1 MSRPEV
7 SGAGD
12 AEPVPWLLARVLLPD
27 VVWGEGACGGFGN
40 AMASLTTVLHLRAT
54 GFVGGPEKQIL
65 RHAVHLPRYGFRA
78 VVGSFLQDG
87 EGTALLE
94 EAERLGVEAVA
105 FRSRGP
111 LDLAP
116 AVTIAAVAVSRG
128 MGLICAHDAKSSLL
142 GLMAARR
149 ARLPFVAW
157 SRGWT
162 GETPRVRLYDQV
174 HKMVLRRAEVV
185 VAVSHAQAARC
196 REAGVRPQRIRVIPN
211 AVEVNGAA
219 ATGDLRQEL
228 GLRPDCRLVLSVG
241 RLSPEKGLS
250 DLIAAAP
257 AVLEKHPGVVFV
269 LVGEGAERPRL
280 EAQVRELGLVGRVLI
295 CGFRRGAALLMRQA
309 DLLALPSL
317 TEGLPNVILEAFAA
331 ELPVVAT
338 EAGGVAELVRPET
351 GWLVKDR
358 ARLAE
363 TLVEA
368 LREPAEAGRR
378 ARRAHDLVASDFS
391 FERQA
396 GAIAGL
402 YRDVLAARV
411 KRRPARTRLTT

>member
-1 MSRPEV
+1 M
-7 SGAGD
+7 D
-12 AEPVPWLLARVLLPD
+12 T
-27 VVWGEGACGGFGN
+27 
-40 AMASLTTVLHLRAT
+40 LTAVLHLRAT
-54 GFVGGPEKQIL
+54 GFIGGPEKQIL
-65 RHAVHLPRYGFRA
+65 RHAVHLPAHGFRA

-94 EAERLGVEAVA
+94 EAERLGLEAVP

-116 AVTIAAVAVSRG
+116 AVTIAAVTVSRG
-128 MGLICAHDAKSSLL
+128 IGLICAHDAKSSLL

-149 ARLPFVAW
+149 ARVPFIAW

-162 GETPRVRLYDQV
+162 GETRRVRLYDRV
-174 HKMVLRRAEVV
+174 HKMLLRRAEVV

-196 REAGVRPQRIRVIPN
+196 REAGVRPQHIRVIPN
-211 AVEVNGAA
+211 AVEANGSARA
-219 ATGDLRQEL
+219 GDLRQDF

-241 RLSPEKGLS
+241 RLSPEKGLA
-250 DLIAAAP
+250 DLVAAAP
-257 AVLEKHPGVVFV
+257 AVLEEHPEVVFA
-269 LVGEGAERPRL
+269 LVGEGTERPRL
-280 EAQVRELGLVGRVLI
+280 EAQVRELGLTGRVLI
-295 CGFRRGAALLMRQA
+295 CGFRRNAALLMRQA
-309 DLLALPSL
+309 DVLALPSL

-338 EAGGVAELVRPET
+338 EAGGVSELVRPET

-363 TLVEA
+363 MLAEA
-368 LREPAEAGRR
+368 LREPEEARRR
-378 ARRAHDLVASDFS
+378 ARRARELVASQFS

-396 GAIAGL
+396 GLIAGL
-402 YRDVLAARV
+402 YRDVLAAHADL
-411 KRRPARTRLTT
+411 RRLRGHPAL